1 MPFGGKKEAIVFSRE
16 KTRIIFNL
24 GIFSEYERTKVWSFV
39 FLQAR
44 GIAFNHFLLFSK
56 KTRVWLMVNTG
67 VVRDESRGGS
77 NFWKNEKMGI
87 FNKRKI
93 KVCSSCSL
101 RRPGTSV
108 PRAAHLTVS
117 IFPCSSGDNARGM
130 VEQGS

>member
-56 KTRVWLMVNTG
+56 KTRVWLMVNMG
-67 VVRDESRGGS
+67 VVRDDQGGGAPIFRTIKRWAFLTNAKSRS
-77 NFWKNEKMGI
+77 A
-87 FNKRKI
+87 
-93 KVCSSCSL
+93 V
-101 RRPGTSV
+101 
-108 PRAAHLTVS
+108 
-117 IFPCSSGDNARGM
+117 
-130 VEQGS
+130 